1 MDVKRLF
8 LIISLALVSY
18 LMVVQWNK
26 DYGPQAQAP
35 VVQNTL
41 PSTESPSAT
50 NSGSEDIPQNSAR
63 GELAVNSSDAS
74 TSLIE
79 VRTDVLDLRIDP
91 KGGDIVYAALP
102 EHTARVDTPEIP
114 FVLLERSK
122 ARTYVAQSGLAG
134 SNGPD
139 ASRNGRPLFSTEQ
152 ASYELSEGADSLQ
165 IDLNFVQESGVEITK
180 RFTLQRDSYD
190 IRVEYLIN
198 NTSSEV
204 WSGYYFAQL
213 KRDNSPDPTQSEG
226 MGMVSYLGAA
236 ISTEA
241 EKYEKITFKD
251 IQEKDVKRESVGGW
265 VAMIQHY
272 FVSAWIPDQNV
283 KQEYSTR
290 STSRGDNIV
299 GFSSPETVLQPGEQ
313 VTLGSNLYVGPK
325 VQERLEAAATN
336 LELTVDFGWLWF
348 IAQPL
353 FWMLDILHGFL
364 GNWGWSIIILTVM
377 IKAAF
382 FHLSASAYRSM
393 ANMRRVGPELQRMK
407 EKYGDDRQKMS
418 QAMME
423 LYKKE
428 KINPIGG
435 CLPILIQMPVFIA
448 LYWMLMESVELRHAP
463 FMLWIEDLSVKDP
476 YFVLPIIMGASMF
489 IQQLLNPTP
498 PDPMQAKL
506 MKMLPVIFTVFFLW
520 FPAGLVLYWVVNN
533 VLSIAQQYVITKRIE
548 DGDGKKAKA

>member
-41 PSTESPSAT
+41 PSTASSVGST
-50 NSGSEDIPQNSAR
+50 TSEDIPQTSAN
-63 GELAVNSSDAS
+63 GDLAPATEAS

-102 EHTARVDTPEIP
+102 QHTARVDTPEIP

-122 ARTYVAQSGLAG
+122 NRTYVAQSGLAG
-134 SNGPD
+134 VNGPD
-139 ASRNGRPLFSTEQ
+139 ASRDGRPLFSTKQ
-152 ASYELSEGADSLQ
+152 TSYVLSEGADSLQ
-165 IDLNFVQESGVEITK
+165 VDLNFVQESGVQITK
-180 RFTLQRDSYD
+180 RFSFKRDDYD
-190 IRVEYLIN
+190 VQVDYLIN
-198 NTSSEV
+198 NTSDQA
-204 WSGYYFAQL
+204 WSGYFFAQL
-213 KRDNSPDPTQSEG
+213 KRDNSPDPTQAEG

-236 ISTEA
+236 ISTSE
-241 EKYEKITFKD
+241 EKFDKITFDD
-251 IQEKDVKRESVGGW
+251 IQEKQVKRESVGGW

-272 FVSAWIPDQNV
+272 FVSAWIPNQNE

-290 STSRGDNIV
+290 ATSRGENIV
-299 GFSSPETVLQPGEQ
+299 GFSSPETVIEAGQQ
-313 VTLGSNLYVGPK
+313 ATLGSKLYVGPK
-325 VQERLEAAATN
+325 IQKQLEAAAPN

-353 FWMLDILHGFL
+353 FWMLNLIHGFL
-364 GNWGWSIIILTVM
+364 GNWGWAIIILTMMV
-377 IKAAF
+377 KGAF
-382 FHLSASAYRSM
+382 FKLSASAYRSM

-418 QAMME
+418 QSMME

-448 LYWMLMESVELRHAP
+448 LYWMLMESIELRHAP
-463 FMLWIEDLSVKDP
+463 FMLWITDLSVKDP
-476 YFVLPIIMGASMF
+476 YFVLPILMGASMF

-506 MKMLPVIFTVFFLW
+506 MKMLPIVFTVFFLW

-548 DGDGKKAKA
+548 GGGDDKKAKA

>member
-18 LMVVQWNK
+18 LMVVQWNQ

-35 VVQNTL
+35 VVQSTL
-41 PSTESPSAT
+41 PSSTPSVT
-50 NSGSEDIPQNSAR
+50 HSGSEDIPQNSAR
-63 GELAVNSSDAS
+63 DELAVSSSEAS

-91 KGGDIVYAALP
+91 RGGDIVYAALP
-102 EHTARVDTPEIP
+102 QHAARVDTPEIP

-122 ARTYVAQSGLAG
+122 LRTYVAQSGLAG
-134 SNGPD
+134 VNGPD
-139 ASRNGRPLFSTEQ
+139 ASRNGRPLFSTEKP
-152 ASYELSEGADSLQ
+152 SFELEEGADSLQ
-165 IDLNFVQESGVEITK
+165 VDLNFIQDSGVQITK
-180 RFTLQRDSYD
+180 RFILKRDSYD

-198 NTSSEV
+198 NTSSET

-213 KRDNSPDPTQSEG
+213 KRDNSPDPTQAEG
-226 MGMVSYLGAA
+226 MGMASYLGAA
-236 ISTEA
+236 ISSQA
-241 EKYEKITFKD
+241 EKYEKITFQD

-299 GFSSPETVLQPGEQ
+299 GFSSPETLLQPGEQ

-364 GNWGWSIIILTVM
+364 GNWGWAIIILTVM

-463 FMLWIEDLSVKDP
+463 FMLWITDLSVKDP

-506 MKMLPVIFTVFFLW
+506 MKMLPIVFTVFFLW

-533 VLSIAQQYVITKRIE
+533 ILSIAQQYVITKRIE
-548 DGDGKKAKA
+548 EGDGKKAKA

>member
-18 LMVVQWNK
+18 LMVVQWNQ
-26 DYGPQAQAP
+26 DYGPQAQTPA
-35 VVQNTL
+35 VQNTL
-41 PSTESPSAT
+41 PSVSPSAT
-50 NSGSEDIPQNSAR
+50 DTASEDIPQNSAR
-63 GELAVNSSDAS
+63 GELPATSEAS

-114 FVLLERSK
+114 FVLLERNK
-122 ARTYVAQSGLAG
+122 NRTYVAQSGLAG
-134 SNGPD
+134 INGPD
-139 ASRNGRPLFSTEQ
+139 ASRNGRPLFSTEKS
-152 ASYELSEGADSLQ
+152 SYELTESDDSLQ
-165 IDLNFVQESGVEITK
+165 VDLNFVQESGVEITK
-180 RFTLQRDSYD
+180 RFILQRDSYN

-198 NTSSEV
+198 NASAET

-236 ISTEA
+236 ISTQE
-241 EKYEKITFKD
+241 EKYEKIPFED
-251 IQEKDVKRESVGGW
+251 IQEKQIKRESLGGW
-265 VAMIQHY
+265 AAMIQHY
-272 FVSAWIPDQNV
+272 FVSAWIPNQDLKHVYN
-283 KQEYSTR
+283 TR
-290 STSRGDNIV
+290 STSRGNNIV
-299 GFSSPETVLQPGEQ
+299 GFSSPETRVQPGEQ
-313 VTLGSNLYVGPK
+313 VTIGSNLYVGPK
-325 VQERLEAAATN
+325 VQERLEAAAPN

-353 FWMLDILHGFL
+353 FWMLNLLHGFL
-364 GNWGWSIIILTVM
+364 GNWGWAIIILTVM

-506 MKMLPVIFTVFFLW
+506 MKALPLVFTVFFLW

-533 VLSIAQQYVITKRIE
+533 ILSIAQQYVITKGIE
-548 DGDGKKAKA
+548 KKGDAKA

>member
-18 LMVVQWNK
+18 LMVVQWNQ

-35 VVQNTL
+35 TVQNTL
-41 PSTESPSAT
+41 PSAAAPSAG
-50 NSGSEDIPQNSAR
+50 NSANEDIPQNSAS
-63 GELAVNSSDAS
+63 GDLAPMSDVS
-74 TSLIE
+74 TDLIE
-79 VRTDVLDLRIDP
+79 VRTDVLDLKIDP
-91 KGGDIVYAALP
+91 KGGDVVYAALP
-102 EHTARVDTPEIP
+102 QQSARVDTPEIP
-114 FVLLERSK
+114 FVLLERSN
-122 ARTYVAQSGLAG
+122 ARTYIAQSGLAG
-134 SNGPD
+134 DQGPD
-139 ASRNGRPLFSTEQ
+139 ASPNGRPLYSTEQ
-152 ASYELSEGADSLQ
+152 PTYELTEGADSLQ
-165 IDLNFVQESGVEITK
+165 VDLNFVQESGAEITK
-180 RFTLQRDSYD
+180 RFTFTRGSYD
-190 IRVEYLIN
+190 VQVDYLIN
-198 NTSSEV
+198 NASDQV
-204 WSGYYFAQL
+204 WNGYLFAQL
-213 KRDNSPDPTQSEG
+213 KRDNSPDPTQAEG

-236 ISTEA
+236 ISTQA
-241 EKYEKITFKD
+241 EKYEKITFED
-251 IQEKDVKRESVGGW
+251 IQEKDVKRESIGGW
-265 VAMIQHY
+265 AAMIQHY
-272 FVSAWIPDQNV
+272 FVSAWIPDQNI

-299 GFSSPETVLQPGEQ
+299 GFSSPDTVLQPGEQ
-313 VTLGSNLYVGPK
+313 VTLSSSLYVGPK
-325 VQERLEAAATN
+325 IQKQLEAAAPN

-353 FWMLDILHGFL
+353 FWMLNLLHGFL
-364 GNWGWSIIILTVM
+364 GNWGWAIIILTVM

-407 EKYGDDRQKMS
+407 EQYGDDRQKMS

-463 FMLWIEDLSVKDP
+463 FMLWITDLSVKDP

-506 MKMLPVIFTVFFLW
+506 MKMLPVVFTVFFLW

-548 DGDGKKAKA
+548 EGDGKKAKA

>member
-26 DYGPQAQAP
+26 DYGPQAQTP

-41 PSTESPSAT
+41 PSAAPSAGNT
-50 NSGSEDIPQNSAR
+50 TSEDIPRTTSAN
-63 GELAVNSSDAS
+63 GDLAPSTDIS

-91 KGGDIVYAALP
+91 KGGDVVYAALK

-114 FVLLERSK
+114 FVLLERSQN
-122 ARTYVAQSGLAG
+122 RTYVAQSGLAG
-134 SNGPD
+134 TNGPD
-139 ASRNGRPLFSTEQ
+139 ASANGRPLFSTEQ
-152 ASYELSEGADSLQ
+152 SSYELSEGEDNLQ
-165 IDLNFVQESGVEITK
+165 IDLNFVQASGVQVTK
-180 RFTLQRDSYD
+180 RFTFKRNSYD
-190 IRVEYLIN
+190 INVEYLVN
-198 NTSSEV
+198 NTSDQA
-204 WSGYYFAQL
+204 WSGYFFAQL
-213 KRDNSPDPTQSEG
+213 KRDNSPDPTQAEG

-236 ISTEA
+236 ISTTK
-241 EKYEKITFKD
+241 EKYEKITFAD
-251 IQEKDVKRESVGGW
+251 IQEKQVKRESVGGW

-290 STSRGDNIV
+290 STSQGDNIV

-313 VTLGSNLYVGPK
+313 ATLGGKLFVGPK
-325 VQERLEAAATN
+325 VQDQLEAAAPN

-353 FWMLDILHGFL
+353 FWMLNLIHGFL
-364 GNWGWSIIILTVM
+364 GNWGWAIIILTVM

-407 EKYGDDRQKMS
+407 EKYGEDRQKMS

-448 LYWMLMESVELRHAP
+448 LYWMLMESVELRHSP
-463 FMLWIEDLSVKDP
+463 FMLWITDLSVKDP

-506 MKMLPVIFTVFFLW
+506 MKMLPLVFTVFFLW

-548 DGDGKKAKA
+548 AGDSTKAKA